1 MSGPVHM
8 NQVIFQ
14 TPNVEKVQQVEHQL
28 PDQAQ
33 RQASQEEQKQFQVRT
48 ETVQTT
54 EESEN
59 SRVVKNDKKER
70 EKSGKR
76 DQKKARGEADKKEE
90 TGETPEQVL
99 ETQAGRIVDV
109 II

>member
-8 NQVIFQ
+8 NQVLFQ
-14 TPNVEKVQQVEHQL
+14 TPNVEKVQQTEHQL

-33 RQASQEEQKQFQVRT
+33 RQASIEEQKQFQQRT
-48 ETVQTT
+48 ETVQKF

-59 SRVVKNDKKER
+59 SRVVKNDKKDRGKSDKRGRKKALADER
-70 EKSGKR
+70 EK
-76 DQKKARGEADKKEE
+76 DE
-90 TGETPEQVL
+90 TGETSESACDS
-99 ETQAGRIVDV
+99 EAGRIVDV